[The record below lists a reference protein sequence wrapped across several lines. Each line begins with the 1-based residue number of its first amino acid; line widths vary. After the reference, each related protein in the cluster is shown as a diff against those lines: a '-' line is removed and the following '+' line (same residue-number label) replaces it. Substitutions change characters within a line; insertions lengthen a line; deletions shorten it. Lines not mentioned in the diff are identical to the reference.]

1 MRAVRSGNLIQRL
14 NARIEIFSKGFC
26 ANCVLLLNC
35 SLVGV
40 FMMQQAVKP
49 AEEHDD
55 DLVARIALRDHTAMR
70 IAADRHAQ
78 MVWRVAYRMLGDA
91 TEAEDVAQ
99 ESLLKLWNHA
109 DRWRAN
115 GPGIAAWLKRVTIN
129 QCLDRLRR
137 KRFTSDEEV
146 PEREDET
153 PIASAQIEA
162 FETGR
167 AVKDCIEALPDRQ
180 RAAVVLTYYEEQQ
193 NQYAAESLD
202 MQLKAFESLLFRAR
216 ASLRGCVERKGVVS
230 AAS

>member
-1 MRAVRSGNLIQRL
+1 MPL
-14 NARIEIFSKGFC
+14 EIFSKGFSVT
-26 ANCVLLLNC
+26 CVCTLDFGFSGALM
-35 SLVGV
+35 G
-40 FMMQQAVKP
+40 QQAVKS
-49 AEEHDD
+49 AVESDD
-55 DLVARIALRDHTAMR
+55 NLVARIALRDHDAMR
-70 IAADRHAQ
+70 MAADQHAQ
-78 MVWRVAYRMLGDA
+78 LVWRVAYRMLGDA
-91 TEAEDVAQ
+91 AEAEDVAQ

-137 KRFTSDEEV
+137 RRFNSDEDV
-146 PEREDET
+146 PERADDT

-162 FETGR
+162 VETGR

-180 RAAVVLTYYEEQQ
+180 RAAVILTYYEEQQ
-193 NQYAAESLD
+193 NNHAAESLD

-230 AAS
+230 ATS

>member
-1 MRAVRSGNLIQRL
+1 MQR
-14 NARIEIFSKGFC
+14 
-26 ANCVLLLNC
+26 
-35 SLVGV
+35 
-40 FMMQQAVKP
+40 AVKP
-49 AEEHDD
+49 AQENDD
-55 DLVARIALRDHTAMR
+55 QIVARIAARDHDAMR
-70 IAADRHAQ
+70 LATDRHAQ
-78 MVWRVAYRMLGDA
+78 MGWRVAYRVLGDA
-91 TEAEDVAQ
+91 AESEDIAQ

-162 FETGR
+162 METGR

-216 ASLRGCVERKGVVS
+216 ASLRGCVERKGVAS
-230 AAS
+230 AGS